1 MDRRRKVELFE
12 EIRREHGYGAGTVRS
27 VAKKLRVHRRTVRQA
42 LSSAIPPERKVP
54 VRAQPRLGRVK
65 EFIDE
70 MLRADQQAPRK
81 QRHTAHRIWGRLR
94 QEHPEYEVSEIT
106 VRRYVR
112 RRKEQMGLEKR
123 ETFVPQVYD
132 WGGEAQVDWYEAM
145 ADLAGERRTVF
156 IFAMR
161 SMASGG
167 AVHVAYFHATQQ
179 AFLEAHEVAFGYFG
193 GVFRLLRY
201 DNLKSAVKKILRGY
215 QRIETDRLIAFR
227 SHWGFRTE
235 FCNPAR
241 GNEKGGVEGE
251 VAYFRRN
258 HLVPIPCVENLEE
271 LNRQLLVGCRAD
283 QQRRITG
290 KLQVVGEAMQVEREH
305 LLPMVE
311 EGFELAETSFPRVDS
326 KGCVKVRT
334 NCYSTPL
341 RPGTCPQVKLL
352 PAYVEVWQEQQC
364 VARHER
370 SFARHEQVLDLEH
383 YLEVLQQK
391 PGALAGSRPLQQWR
405 ERGRWPQSLDRLW
418 QSLQTRHGKANG
430 NREMIELLLCGKQHG
445 WTRLLQAVD
454 QALALGCTDAA
465 AVRHLL
471 IASELTHAPVP
482 VLDLGGLERY
492 QRPLPVMKE
501 YDLLLSAAEV
511 TR

>member
-27 VAKKLRVHRRTVRQA
+27 VAKKLGVHRRTVRQA

-54 VRAQPRLGRVK
+54 VRGQPRLGPVK

-145 ADLAGERRTVF
+145 ADLAGERRTVY

-161 SMASGG
+161 SMASGA

-251 VAYFRRN
+251 VGYFRRN

-271 LNRQLLVGCRAD
+271 LNRQLLMGCRAD

-290 KLQVVGEAMQVEREH
+290 KPQVVGEAMQVEREH

-311 EGFELAETSFPRVDS
+311 AGFELAETSFPRVDS

-352 PAYVEVWQEQQC
+352 PAYVEVWQERQC

-383 YLEVLQQK
+383 YLEVLQRK

-418 QSLQTRHGKANG
+418 QSLQTRYGKANG
-430 NREMIELLLCGKQHG
+430 TREMIELLLCGKQHG

-471 IASELTHAPVP
+471 TACELKHAHTT
-482 VLDLGGLERY
+482 VLDLGELERY
-492 QRPLPVMKE
+492 KRPLPLMKE
-501 YDLLLSAAEV
+501 YDLMLSTAEV

>member
-1 MDRRRKVELFE
+1 MDRRCKVELFE

-27 VAKKLRVHRRTVRQA
+27 VAKKLGVHRRTVRQA

-54 VRAQPRLGRVK
+54 VRAQPRLGAVK
-65 EFIDE
+65 GFIDE

-112 RRKEQMGLEKR
+112 RKKEQMGLEKR

-145 ADLAGERRTVF
+145 ADLAGERQRVY

-167 AVHVAYFHATQQ
+167 ALHVAYFHATQQ

-201 DNLKSAVKKILRGY
+201 DNLKSAVKKILRGH

-241 GNEKGGVEGE
+241 GHEKGGVEGE
-251 VAYFRRN
+251 AGYFRRN
-258 HLVPIPCVENLEE
+258 HLVPIPCVETLEE

-283 QQRRITG
+283 QQRRIAG
-290 KLQVVGEAMQVEREH
+290 KPQVVGEAMQVEREH

-383 YLEVLQQK
+383 YLEVLQKK

-430 NREMIELLLCGKQHG
+430 TREMIELLLCGKQHG

-471 IASELTHAPVP
+471 HAADLTHAPGT

-492 QRPLPVMKE
+492 QRPLPVMTE
-501 YDLLLSAAEV
+501 YDLLLSTPEV

>member
-1 MDRRRKVELFE
+1 
-12 EIRREHGYGAGTVRS
+12 
-27 VAKKLRVHRRTVRQA
+27 
-42 LSSAIPPERKVP
+42 
-54 VRAQPRLGRVK
+54 
-65 EFIDE
+65 
-70 MLRADQQAPRK
+70 
-81 QRHTAHRIWGRLR
+81 
-94 QEHPEYEVSEIT
+94 
-106 VRRYVR
+106 
-112 RRKEQMGLEKR
+112 MGLEKR

-251 VAYFRRN
+251 VGYFRRN
-258 HLVPIPCVENLEE
+258 HLVPIPCAENLEE

-283 QQRRITG
+283 QQRRIIG
-290 KLQVVGEAMQVEREH
+290 KPQVVGEAMQVEREH

>member
-1 MDRRRKVELFE
+1 
-12 EIRREHGYGAGTVRS
+12 
-27 VAKKLRVHRRTVRQA
+27 
-42 LSSAIPPERKVP
+42 
-54 VRAQPRLGRVK
+54 
-65 EFIDE
+65 
-70 MLRADQQAPRK
+70 
-81 QRHTAHRIWGRLR
+81 
-94 QEHPEYEVSEIT
+94 
-106 VRRYVR
+106 
-112 RRKEQMGLEKR
+112 
-123 ETFVPQVYD
+123 
-132 WGGEAQVDWYEAM
+132 M

-251 VAYFRRN
+251 VGYFRRN
-258 HLVPIPCVENLEE
+258 HLVPIPCAENLEE

-283 QQRRITG
+283 QQRRIIG
-290 KLQVVGEAMQVEREH
+290 KPQVVGEAMQVEREH

-471 IASELTHAPVP
+471 IASELTHATVP